1 MYLLSVYL
9 LAGLIGHKLLWEV
22 LKRDKAV
29 KDTPRAKPQPAVL
42 LVKAVKIAIL
52 LGILVQA
59 ALPLLARFGLPA
71 EILPILPD
79 PGPLRTAGVVLFTIG
94 LLTAIFGRL
103 NLGKSWSDIE
113 SPHAAEVVSNGVY
126 AYIRHPIYSGDLIML
141 AGLELA
147 LNSWLVLGI
156 LLLIPVVFL
165 RAVKEEKILAARL
178 TGYDAYVQR
187 TKRFIPFVV

>member
-29 KDTPRAKPQPAVL
+29 ENAPKAKPQPAVL

-52 LGILVQA
+52 LGILLQA
-59 ALPLLARFGLPA
+59 ALPLLARLGLPA
-71 EILPILPD
+71 ENLPISPD
-79 PGPLRTAGVVLFTIG
+79 SGPLRTAGVALFTIG

-141 AGLELA
+141 TGLELA
-147 LNSWLVLGI
+147 LNSWLVLGV

-165 RAVKEEKILAARL
+165 RAVKEEKILAERL